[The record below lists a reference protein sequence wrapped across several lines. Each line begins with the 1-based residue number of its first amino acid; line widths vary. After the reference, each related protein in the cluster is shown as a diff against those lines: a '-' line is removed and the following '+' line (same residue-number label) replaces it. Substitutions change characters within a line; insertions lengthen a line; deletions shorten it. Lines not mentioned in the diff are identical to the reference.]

1 MANYAKTKLCEKRK
15 VLFSGESVHA
25 LHLNIVSSRLHEHV
39 MPRTERAI
47 PLPMNQ
53 GLRQFGIERT

>member
-1 MANYAKTKLCEKRK
+1 ML
-15 VLFSGESVHA
+15 LSGKCVEA
-25 LHLNIVSSRLHEHV
+25 LQPNIVSSRLHEHV